1 MAFDVEGA
9 LRAGYTLPEV
19 VDYLGQQKK
28 FDVTGARQAGYNDS
42 ELIQHLMGAPGAKG
56 PQTGFFAGLKGGF
69 ESLKGD
75 VAALGIPLGVAGAEA
90 ARKEYKEKA
99 AQIYKQ
105 PELTEAPFE
114 YVKGLAGQ
122 SLAYMGAPLA
132 AGAAAAVAAPELA
145 VAGIGSAALAAFGT
159 SAAQFT
165 GSNISR
171 QIEEGIKPNDV
182 NAMAAV
188 GASIPQAAL
197 DTIGLKYIP
206 GIQRIF
212 KQAGRELTREE
223 AAHIVRNGIIGTTV
237 NTVKAY
243 GPSTLKAMGTEGLTE
258 AAQQVFERAQAGL
271 QLTDAQARK
280 EYFDNFIGGAI
291 LGGGISIPGR
301 ALERSVAREKYAAE
315 DREAARKEAAYTAGK
330 GEQLPLGQVPELGE
344 GYEGFRAAPEPYRE
358 AEEKEGERQNRLF
371 QITEL
376 RDQHD
381 VLMREVD
388 RLKGQFETAASD
400 EQKTAILN
408 RANEL
413 NTARADLEKQIKQL
427 SKGLEGAERAGAA
440 PEPGQMGLDFEAPA
454 MPRQRTG
461 EGVVLGETPAAPAGI
476 TPEQTE
482 FFRQQRIQDI
492 QSRLSAG
499 QAITDA
505 DRAFLQ
511 MDEREQRASLAAQPA
526 PELFTGGVEAGAP
539 QTFALPEETTPSGF
553 FQLEPSNVVQPQMET
568 AAAPIEETR
577 PVTEADFKAMGIG
590 KTNKRLREAIMG
602 KDLAD
607 PAQRAEVQE
616 VLTDFANDPNR
627 SPKLIEGVN
636 NFLSSPVFM
645 EQGELDLRPPRKP
658 RAKKAKEA
666 TDVIQP
672 TELVEPAAEPSTAM
686 AGERGAAPPG
696 GITAPLP
703 GGVDVTGGAAQQPDV
718 GAGVQST
725 ALTVPSS
732 ATPTEQPAAPG
743 VPFPVQPP
751 TTQEIQAPTTAE
763 AAGVPALAE
772 NRVSADNAIS
782 QLVFNG
788 YTRKEAVDFVRNV
801 ADPYDNSV
809 ALEDLSNVIEG
820 QFRVIDEE
828 TVAPAVLQ
836 LSSPEQQKLAEH
848 YGEPVNSPAF
858 LAKVREDIVK
868 FATKGAQAIDKAIRS
883 IIKKLHASVLAAAV
897 ILNPNYIGPGYQVA
911 IPKNVTT
918 VEQVLAQVPEAVKAR
933 MSPAAQQAYANIMP
947 AIQAD
952 LQKNNKL
959 FVLTDKPNAR
969 VFVFDA
975 NGQPILD
982 KKVLL
987 GLQTG
992 DYYKGN
998 TDVKANRLTPAGLF
1012 TMGLRDAT
1020 RSKGEAVTAG
1030 DYDFGKVFVLD
1041 KAIDGEYSITLF
1053 HSVYTKMSDAQARQ
1067 KALAKDSPE
1076 DSRYSFGCINVDK
1089 TTYKFLLDNY
1099 EKQMDGAKLFIVP
1112 DNQNAVMDFVRGKAI
1127 EAGDLTRQAAPEVTR
1142 EVTKTVPGTPS
1153 AVAAKTQMAARK
1165 EEEGI
1170 AEETKRAL
1178 YRTPENP
1185 IDEGMPK
1192 SAVQKVV
1199 NGIIARWKNAPKT
1212 EVVQDIQELPPQLLQ
1227 QMLRDNALSA
1237 PGVYDPN
1244 TQTVYLIADNIPNV
1258 KEAVLTLTHEALGH
1272 FGIQSIL
1279 GNTYGKVMDDI
1290 YNGNAK
1296 VREAA
1301 KAKIAEGLDKHTA
1314 VEEVLAEM
1322 AEAGV
1327 YNNAIQRIF
1336 NAIRQF
1342 IRRLGF
1348 NPSKVTDTE
1357 VRELLA
1363 NAQRFVVSGGPKAEG
1378 VAAFKGKPLYRVG
1391 TDAFKKW
1398 FGNSVVRN
1406 PDGSPKLMYHGTA
1419 RDIDEFRPKQANAIF
1434 VTDDPRFAGVFS
1446 DASENYMAD
1455 ELFTS
1460 LPEGEY
1466 KKLEAQ
1472 ADKIAKKEGTSPIDE
1487 LNTLLRN
1494 RLPSRANIVPV
1505 YVSAQNPF
1513 DFSNPTHVENLAKQN
1528 GGLSSFM
1535 REEISRGSWET
1546 IEHERFQNAIRALG
1560 HDGFYV
1566 MEGGRKNLAVYNS
1579 SQLKSPFNTGA
1590 YGQKEGRILYRRRK
1604 EEPLT
1609 PEGQRAA
1616 ALNDRMK
1623 GIGNEPEPDVD
1634 QTLLDRVTLL
1644 AGKTKGLPMAVR
1656 QAVVDKDAP
1665 VKEQIAAAY
1674 QNKVTDALGNIRPDI
1689 LNEQAQEATGVA
1701 DQLMRRGGVRVGK
1714 DGLVEVYDRIENG
1727 QQISLDR
1734 VFEIITEE
1742 LGAKLGSANTA
1753 ITLAHR
1759 AFIAQRANELNKRA
1773 ELLRQQADAAEAK
1786 GNKRAAKLL
1795 RDQIVQVRASQEEID
1810 AGLEAMREFPELKQA
1825 FDVFTKYNEGITD
1838 FLVAMGRLSSAEAQ
1852 AWKDN
1857 IGYVPWTRIEEEDN
1871 KVDGLTK
1878 IRTGNVHLTSL
1889 PTLDKEGSSKEI
1901 RNVMDNM
1908 VGHSIW
1914 AMRSGLKNRAAIKT
1928 LEALPSA
1935 DELKTQDEVDRE
1947 LKNNRHLVVFAYR
1960 DGERVAFRL
1969 QNQEDLAAFSNVVDV
1984 AGPALKA
1991 FTTAATGLRSFVTHM
2006 PTFALSQLVQD
2017 TIRAM
2022 FLSGVK
2028 HPFSLP
2034 TQVLG
2039 NFYKA
2044 VTGSESDIQGLG
2056 ITGAYDGMPDH
2067 IMRKVRERHGLQDR
2081 AAIGRFWDKL
2091 EDFSLAADMA
2101 VRAAIYDQTMKE
2113 TGDRVLAFHRA
2124 KEYINFKTSGN
2135 GQTVR
2140 ILRQIVPF
2148 MNAYIQGMDVLYRTI
2163 QGKGLA
2169 MEDRKAA
2176 MALFFGTGAKV
2187 AALSMLYAALVGDD
2201 DDYKGLDDRERDF
2214 NFIIPGTGMK
2224 LPVAPEIGFLF
2235 KVIPERI
2242 YQAIARE
2249 GTDRP
2254 VDATTFMK
2262 SMRNAAINAYGGVNL
2277 TPQLLK
2283 PAIEVA
2289 TNYSFFTDNPIVG
2302 INMAGKETYLQF
2314 NDHTSELAK
2323 LFGYVG
2329 LSPMKVDYLM
2339 RGYLGTVGGVIL
2351 DVTDAVGDPNRI
2363 AKPVNK
2369 LPLIKTFMYD
2379 DTGRGYKTEFYEFR
2393 ERVDKVVNSVN
2404 TFKREGRTEELREYL
2419 TEDKLKLYSMRGAVN
2434 KIEDHLAKLRKYRNI
2449 IANDSDLSPA
2459 EKREKT
2465 DEILRVEKEFLE
2477 AYNIPRMKQIAGM

>member
-1 MAFDVEGA
+1 MATRYEQIIANVQSMINQSAPMTDIDGYLGTQGLTPAQFRKLVEGPTIGGQAKEFFKGIPAGAVGLLETAGVGAAAMLPEGYEEPTRKFIQEKGAALRKPFAPEMGYEETIPRKFGEAVGSTIPFFATGPFGLAGRAAAVGTGAAAGAGEARLAAEEKGVTGDDRALATALGAPVGLLDLVAPQLNIGKKLITRAAVTGGVEGA
-9 LRAGYTLPEV
+9 
-19 VDYLGQQKK
+19 
-28 FDVTGARQAGYNDS
+28 
-42 ELIQHLMGAPGAKG
+42 
-56 PQTGFFAGLKGGF
+56 
-69 ESLKGD
+69 
-75 VAALGIPLGVAGAEA
+75 
-90 ARKEYKEKA
+90 
-99 AQIYKQ
+99 
-105 PELTEAPFE
+105 
-114 YVKGLAGQ
+114 
-122 SLAYMGAPLA
+122 
-132 AGAAAAVAAPELA
+132 
-145 VAGIGSAALAAFGT
+145 
-159 SAAQFT
+159 
-165 GSNISR
+165 
-171 QIEEGIKPNDV
+171 
-182 NAMAAV
+182 
-188 GASIPQAAL
+188 
-197 DTIGLKYIP
+197 
-206 GIQRIF
+206 
-212 KQAGRELTREE
+212 
-223 AAHIVRNGIIGTTV
+223 
-237 NTVKAY
+237 
-243 GPSTLKAMGTEGLTE
+243 TE
-258 AAQQVFERAQAGL
+258 AAQKVAQNLIAQGIYNPEQPLFAG
-271 QLTDAQARK
+271 
-280 EYFDNFIGGAI
+280 
-291 LGGGISIPGR
+291 
-301 ALERSVAREKYAAE
+301 AAE
-315 DREAARKEAAYTAGK
+315 EGAYGAGAGALTRFLMDAALGRKARGAPGTQPPSTEAPGAVGVPAEAR
-330 GEQLPLGQVPELGE
+330 QFPLGQVPEFGE
-344 GYEGFRAAPEPYRE
+344 GYEGYRAAPEPFRE
-358 AEEKEGERQNRLF
+358 AEEKEAARQNRLF

-388 RLKGQFETAASD
+388 RLKTQFEAAPTE
-400 EQKTAILN
+400 EQRGAILG

-413 NTARADLEKQIKQL
+413 NAARADLETQIKQL
-427 SKGLEGAERAGAA
+427 SKGLEGAERAGAVA
-440 PEPGQMGLDFEAPA
+440 EPGQMGLDFDMPE
-454 MPRQRTG
+454 MPRQQTG
-461 EGVVLGETPAAPAGI
+461 EGVVLGEEQVAPAGI
-476 TPEQTE
+476 TPEQSE
-482 FFRQQRIQDI
+482 FFRQQRIADI
-492 QSRLSAG
+492 NARLTAG
-499 QAITDA
+499 ELITDA

-511 MDEREQRASLAAQPA
+511 MDAREQRAAFEERPT
-526 PELFTGGVEAGAP
+526 PEL
-539 QTFALPEETTPSGF
+539 ALPEERDQFRLGP
-553 FQLEPSNVVQPQMET
+553 QYIQPAPTMEE
-568 AAAPIEETR
+568 AVETR
-577 PVTEADFKAMGIG
+577 PVTEADFKVMGIA
-590 KTNKRLREAIMG
+590 KTNKKLREAILD

-627 SPKLIEGVN
+627 SARIIEGVN
-636 NFLSSPVFM
+636 KFLSNPVFM
-645 EQGELDLRPPRKP
+645 EQGELDLRLPRKP

-666 TDVIQP
+666 ADVIQP
-672 TELVEPAAEPSTAM
+672 TESVEPAVEPSVAV
-686 AGERGAAPPG
+686 ADERGAAP
-696 GITAPLP
+696 A
-703 GGVDVTGGAAQQPDV
+703 GGVAAPVTGGMDVTGRATEQPDV

-725 ALTVPSS
+725 ALTVPPS
-732 ATPTEQPAAPG
+732 ATPTEQPAAPD

-751 TTQEIQAPTTAE
+751 TAQEIQAPTTAE

-1112 DNQNAVMDFVRGKAI
+1112 DNQNAVMDFVRGKAVK
-1127 EAGDLTRQAAPEVTR
+1127 AGDLTRQAAPEVTR

-1192 SAVQKVV
+1192 SAVEKVV

-1363 NAQRFVVSGGPKAEG
+1363 NAQRFVVAGGPKAEG

-1419 RDIDEFRPKQANAIF
+1419 QDIEEFRPKQANAIF
-1434 VTDDPRFAGVFS
+1434 VTDSPAFARSFS
-1446 DASENYMAD
+1446 HASENYMITQ
-1455 ELFTS
+1455 LFNQAT
-1460 LPEGEY
+1460 PEQRAGWI
-1466 KKLEAQ
+1466 KEATRL
-1472 ADKIAKKEGTSPIDE
+1472 ALANGNITKKEAAEITRDLDQVDASYGLSPYSIESE
-1487 LNTLLRN
+1487 LNQILLN
-1494 RLPSRANIVPV
+1494 QLPSRANIIPV
-1505 YVSAQNPF
+1505 YVSAQKPF
-1513 DFSNPTHVENLAKQN
+1513 DYDNPAHLAELK
-1528 GGLSSFM
+1528 
-1535 REEISRGSWET
+1535 RTISLDAGTFADIQRGSWGA
-1546 IEHERFQNAIRALG
+1546 IESPDVQEAIRFAG
-1560 HDGFYV
+1560 FDGFYV
-1566 MEGGRKNLAVYNS
+1566 FEGRRKNLAVYNS

-1714 DGLVEVYDRIENG
+1714 DGLVEVYDRVENG

-1773 ELLRQQADAAEAK
+1773 ETLRQQADAAEAK

-1838 FLVAMGRLSSAEAQ
+1838 FLVAMGRLSPAEAQ

-1908 VGHSIW
+1908 VGHTIW

-1991 FTTAATGLRSFVTHM
+1991 FTVAATGLRSFVTHM

-2017 TIRAM
+2017 TVRAM

-2067 IMRKVRERHGLQDR
+2067 VMRKVRERHGLQDR
-2081 AAIGRFWDKL
+2081 AAIKRFWDKL

-2404 TFKREGRTEELREYL
+2404 TFKREGRTEELQEYL
-2419 TEDKLKLYSMRGAVN
+2419 TEDKLKLYAMRGAVN

-2477 AYNIPRMKQIAGM
+2477 AYNIPRMKQMARM